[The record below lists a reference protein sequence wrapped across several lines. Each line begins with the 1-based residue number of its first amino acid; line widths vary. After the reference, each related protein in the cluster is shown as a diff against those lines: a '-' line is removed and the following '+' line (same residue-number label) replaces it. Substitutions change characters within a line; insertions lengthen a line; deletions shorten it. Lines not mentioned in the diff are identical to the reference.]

1 MLIDEKSNREKLGR
15 QKEAIYHIIIKGKIT
30 ATLRHVVE
38 NMQIRQDE
46 EQEDVVNLVGY
57 LPDQSALLGLLNALD
72 DIRHEILSV
81 RILSSH

>member
-1 MLIDEKSNREKLGR
+1 MLGP

-81 RILSSH
+81 RILSTD

>member
-1 MLIDEKSNREKLGR
+1 MLIDEKSNREKLGL
-15 QKEAIYHIIIKGKIT
+15 QKEAIYHIIIRGKIT
-30 ATLRHVVE
+30 ATLMRVVE

-72 DIRHEILSV
+72 DVRHEILSV
-81 RILSSH
+81 RILSSN

>member
-1 MLIDEKSNREKLGR
+1 MLIDEIKNREKLR
-15 QKEAIYHIIIKGKIT
+15 HQKEAIYHIIIRGKIT

-46 EQEDVVNLVGY
+46 EEEDIVNLVGY

-72 DIRHEILSV
+72 DIRHEIISV
-81 RILSSH
+81 RILSTD

>member
-1 MLIDEKSNREKLGR
+1 MLIDEKSNRAKLGR
-15 QKEAIYHIIIKGKIT
+15 QNEAIYHIIIKGKIT

-46 EQEDVVNLVGY
+46 EQEDVVNLIGY

-81 RILSSH
+81 RILSSD

>member
-81 RILSSH
+81 RILSTD

>member
-1 MLIDEKSNREKLGR
+1 MLIDEKSNRGMLGH

-81 RILSSH
+81 RILSTD

>member
-15 QKEAIYHIIIKGKIT
+15 QKEAIYHIIIKGRIT

-81 RILSSH
+81 RILSSD